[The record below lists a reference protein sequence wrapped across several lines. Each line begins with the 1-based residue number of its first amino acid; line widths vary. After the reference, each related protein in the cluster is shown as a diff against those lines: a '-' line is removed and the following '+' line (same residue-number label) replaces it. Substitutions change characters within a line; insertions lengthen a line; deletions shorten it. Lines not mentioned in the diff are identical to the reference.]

1 MKVEK
6 RFRLVIKQY
15 LLSKHCSKNKS
26 NQLLWF
32 TKLLPSV
39 LFKEM
44 EEIIQE

>member
-26 NQLLWF
+26 NQLWF

-39 LFKEM
+39 IFKEI